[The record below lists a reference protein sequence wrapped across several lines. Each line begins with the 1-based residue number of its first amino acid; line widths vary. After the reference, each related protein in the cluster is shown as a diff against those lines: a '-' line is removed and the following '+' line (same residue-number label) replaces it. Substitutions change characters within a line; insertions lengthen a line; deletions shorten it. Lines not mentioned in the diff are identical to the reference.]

1 LILRSITTDQFRN
14 LLAGDV
20 AFHPTANI
28 LVGRN
33 GQGKTNLL
41 EAIYFLATT
50 KSFRTS
56 RVASLFRHG
65 AASTFASGVL
75 HRDGLDRTLSVG
87 LESGESAGGVPRVP
101 RSSSEFLGN
110 ATAATTEEL
119 RGTRGTRGTE
129 SKRRVLLINGEK
141 VTLPAYL
148 NAMAVFAYSSA
159 RLDILRGAPEER
171 RRFLDRGIAS
181 INPAYLEQLTR
192 YGRVLKQR
200 NALLHEGGP
209 SSTLD
214 AWDQELTQ
222 AAAVVHRARDAY
234 AKDLAALFAEIV
246 AAHGYHVGNVELQYR
261 PSLADELVKH
271 RREELRARM
280 TLVGP
285 QRDLV
290 DFEVEGRPAAEVLS
304 GGEQKMIVLFL
315 KFAKLELFRRRH
327 EDAPLF
333 LLDDVDAELDLE
345 ILQKLLTKLPVST
358 QVFATSAKEAFLQA
372 LEAGPH
378 RRLTVENG
386 RVISSRDFD

>member
-1 LILRSITTDQFRN
+1 MILRSLVTDNFRN
-14 LLAGDV
+14 LAAADV
-20 AFHPTANI
+20 AFHETANI

-50 KSFRTS
+50 KSFRTN
-56 RVASLFRHG
+56 RVASMFRHG
-65 AASTFASGVL
+65 SPNTFASGVL

-87 LESGESAGGVPRVP
+87 LESGES
-101 RSSSEFLGN
+101 
-110 ATAATTEEL
+110 
-119 RGTRGTRGTE
+119 
-129 SKRRVLLINGEK
+129 KKRVLMINGEK

-148 NAMAVFAYSSA
+148 NAMSVFAYSSA

-192 YGRVLKQR
+192 YARILKQR
-200 NALLHEGGP
+200 NALLHEAAP
-209 SSTLD
+209 AATLD
-214 AWDQELTQ
+214 AWDEELKQ
-222 AAAVVHRARDAY
+222 AATIVQRGRAAY
-234 AKDLAALFAEIV
+234 ASDLSALFAEIV
-246 AAHGYHVGNVELQYR
+246 AQHGYHVGNVELQYR
-261 PSLADELVKH
+261 PSLTGELAKH
-271 RREELRARM
+271 RRDELRARM

-327 EDAPLF
+327 DDAPLF

-345 ILQKLLTKLPVST
+345 ILQKLLTNLPVST
-358 QVFATSAKEAFLQA
+358 QVFATSAKEVFLQA

-378 RRLTVENG
+378 RRLTIENG
-386 RVISSRDFD
+386 RVSSVRDFA